1 MANGASNRPPLPPSI
16 PYCWPFNYPK
26 YVKDF
31 DPNVHVKIFKAAIR
45 TNNETFKQRPEA
57 ICQYHKVIKQ
67 YQLRNFKQFQKKL
80 ECIVQ
85 IITRQIIMLKLVKSK
100 GRKTM
105 FLQFMKLQLNI
116 LKYKGM

>member
-45 TNNETFKQRPEA
+45 TNNETFK
-57 ICQYHKVIKQ
+57 
-67 YQLRNFKQFQKKL
+67 
-80 ECIVQ
+80 
-85 IITRQIIMLKLVKSK
+85 
-100 GRKTM
+100 
-105 FLQFMKLQLNI
+105 
-116 LKYKGM
+116 